1 MPSIEATVNSAP
13 LPQKEKS
20 LTRVV
25 HEAKVARSGISHHAN
40 LFCHQNTSKPLP
52 NSVEEAREMKFELSQ
67 EPLLPIE
74 SHVCIA
80 RTRRDEALQM
90 LEIAMHDPDMA
101 NRFMRL
107 FYLFQGTQQEDF
119 SLELQSKALNLRQ
132 TYRLQTHAK
141 EPGLRLLAL
150 CAPGDMRENLPLDY
164 LVEGQAI
171 QLELLYLMPEASAPQ
186 RIPDHDV
193 AIVAMGFSKKNAPLL
208 QTLCEWATHW
218 PRPLL
223 NHPSWV
229 FFCERER
236 AYHLLKDIPGL
247 VMARQDRH
255 SRQALLS
262 NAHTSQ
268 TNLVSNSLPMNLPLT
283 IRPCELHAGIAF
295 ELIESLQALKNYLA
309 KHPEQEFYVSPYLD
323 YQNEDKQFRKFRL
336 SLIQGV
342 PYVSHL
348 AVSKHWV
355 VHYKSA
361 EMELDENKKREEK
374 LFMESFE
381 DRIVK
386 PFTAIFREIYRLIP
400 LDYMVLDCALSPLGE
415 LIVFEI
421 DNSAWVHDTDSEE
434 LFPYK
439 KAIMKKTFDAFYQLL
454 KRQEC

>member
-1 MPSIEATVNSAP
+1 
-13 LPQKEKS
+13 
-20 LTRVV
+20 
-25 HEAKVARSGISHHAN
+25 
-40 LFCHQNTSKPLP
+40 
-52 NSVEEAREMKFELSQ
+52 MKFELSQ

-74 SHVCIA
+74 SHVSIA

-90 LEIAMHDPDMA
+90 LEMAMLDPDMA

-107 FYLFQGTQQEDF
+107 FYLFQGTQQEEF
-119 SLELQSKALNLRQ
+119 SLELQSKALSLRQ
-132 TYRLQTHAK
+132 TYRLQTHPK
-141 EPGLRLLAL
+141 EPALRLLAL
-150 CAPGDMRENLPLDY
+150 CAPGDMRENCPLDY

-171 QLELLYLMPEASAPQ
+171 QLELLYLMPQGSPPQ

-193 AIVAMGFSKKNAPLL
+193 AMVAMGYSKKNAPLL
-208 QTLCEWATHW
+208 KTLCEWATHW
-218 PRPLL
+218 PRPML

-229 FFCERER
+229 FYCERQHASR
-236 AYHLLKDIPGL
+236 LLKDIPGL
-247 VMARQDRH
+247 IMARQDKH

-262 NAHTSQ
+262 IAHASQ
-268 TNLVSNSLPMNLPLT
+268 THLASSALPLNLPLT

-295 ELIESLQALKNYLA
+295 ELIESVQALGHYLNQ
-309 KHPEQEFYVSPYLD
+309 HTEPEFYVCPYID
-323 YQNEDKQFRKFRL
+323 YQSEDKQFRKFRL

-342 PYVSHL
+342 PFVSHL

-361 EMELDENKKREEK
+361 EMELDELKKNEEK
-374 LFMESFE
+374 SFMESFE
-381 DRIVK
+381 DRIAQ
-386 PFTAIFREIYRLIP
+386 PFAAIFREIYRLIP

-415 LIVFEI
+415 LIVFEV